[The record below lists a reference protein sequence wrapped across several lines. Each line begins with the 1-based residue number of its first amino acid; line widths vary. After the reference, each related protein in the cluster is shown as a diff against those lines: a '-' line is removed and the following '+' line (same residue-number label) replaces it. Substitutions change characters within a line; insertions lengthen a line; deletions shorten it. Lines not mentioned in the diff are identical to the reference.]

1 MTMPLRAPERHKA
14 VPPLDTVMRV
24 RELLA
29 DLDIFTVE
37 AFHPPA
43 AGGAVYS
50 CRLELGDAP
59 FLGAGFAVNGKGMSP
74 RWALA
79 SAYGEL
85 MERLGCGEL
94 LPRLP
99 GGPGEADAENI
110 PVDVFSNECP
120 KPFVRAM
127 GVADRKELAE
137 FLRDAFGKTLRC
149 VPFQD
154 VGNGETV
161 MLPEGMIRDLC
172 GTTGLCAGNTR
183 DEAILQ
189 GLMEIFER
197 YVTRKLYQHRL
208 TPPEIPEALFE
219 GTEVLK
225 RLRALGLN
233 FSIRDCAMGKSYP
246 VIGLELTRPDG
257 RRTFQLGAAAS
268 PVIALERCLIK
279 AYKGTPEEAERRFH
293 RPGAL
298 DMEDEKRIY
307 EEYSSMIS
315 TGSGMWPDSAFAGE
329 LSFPPS
335 LERGVFDDDAQAL
348 KHFMDV
354 ASRWG
359 GRLYARNCSHLGF
372 PAYRLYMPGA
382 SETFLNFTMTRQ
394 DYVLWIRLCDHRQTV
409 CRLPAAS
416 QEALEALASAILA
429 ARCALMPFAGDPL
442 IWLAERSTLGAG
454 VGEGA
459 FFPLLFGATGRYALA
474 ADEMDS
480 YLDTAA
486 SHEGPRLRWRALA
499 AFWRALAD
507 GRTAAAAADAVK
519 DRFGPVLAA
528 QCLAG
533 FSEPASLFLPND
545 WPICP
550 DCSGCA
556 LRKRCVRPEAE
567 ALAIRLSR

>member
-1 MTMPLRAPERHKA
+1 MTMPLRAPERRRA

-24 RELLA
+24 RKMLA
-29 DLDIFTVE
+29 DLDIFTAE
-37 AFHPPA
+37 TFYPPA

-59 FLGAGFAVNGKGMSP
+59 LLGAGFALSGSGTSP

-85 MERLGCGEL
+85 MERLCCGEL

-99 GGPGEADAENI
+99 GGPGDADAEDV
-110 PVDVFSNECP
+110 PVDVFAHQCP
-120 KPFVRAM
+120 QPFVRAM
-127 GVADRKELAE
+127 GVANREELAG
-137 FLRDAFGKTLRC
+137 FLQDAYGGTLRC
-149 VPFQD
+149 VPFCD
-154 VGNGETV
+154 VGSGEKV

-183 DEAILQ
+183 DEAILH

-197 YVTRKLYQHRL
+197 HATRKLYQYRL

-219 GTEVLK
+219 GTEVMK
-225 RLRALGLN
+225 RLRALDLK
-233 FSIRDCAMGKSYP
+233 FSIRDCALGKAYP
-246 VIGLELTRPDG
+246 VIGLELTQPDG
-257 RRTFQLGAAAS
+257 RRAFLLGAAAS
-268 PVIALERCLIK
+268 PVAALERCLIK
-279 AYKGTPEEAERRFH
+279 AYSGAPEEVERRFH

-298 DMEDEKRIY
+298 EDEKRIN
-307 EEYSSMIS
+307 EEYCSTIS
-315 TGSGMWPDSAFAGE
+315 TGSGAWPDSAFAGE
-329 LSFPPS
+329 LSYPPS
-335 LERGVFDDDAQAL
+335 LEMGALVDDAQAL
-348 KHFMDV
+348 KHFMGV

-359 GRLYARNCSHLGF
+359 GRLYARDCSHLGF

-382 SETFLNFTMTRQ
+382 SETYLNFTMTRQ
-394 DYVLWIRLCDHRQTV
+394 DYVLWTRLCAHRQTV
-409 CRLPAAS
+409 CRLPAAP
-416 QEALEALASAILA
+416 QEALEALASAILE
-429 ARCALMPFAGDPL
+429 ARRAQMPFSRAPVT
-442 IWLAERSTLGAG
+442 WLAERTMRGAG
-454 VGEGA
+454 AWEGA

-499 AFWRALAD
+499 TFWRALAD

-519 DRFGPVLAA
+519 DRFGPALAA
-528 QCLAG
+528 QCLSG
-533 FSEPASLFLPND
+533 FSEPASLFSPKD
-545 WPICP
+545 WPVCP
-550 DCSGCA
+550 DCSNCA

-567 ALAIRLSR
+567 ALAIRLFR